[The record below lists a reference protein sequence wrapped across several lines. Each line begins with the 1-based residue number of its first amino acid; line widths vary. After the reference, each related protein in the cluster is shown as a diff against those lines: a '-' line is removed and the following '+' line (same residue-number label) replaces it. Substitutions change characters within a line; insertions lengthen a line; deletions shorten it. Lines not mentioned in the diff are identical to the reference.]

1 MADNSVS
8 FRSFNFP
15 DRFIRHKNFLGE
27 LEPISSNLDRLDA
40 TFIFHPGLAFTGGG
54 GGTASWESRNF
65 PGHWLR
71 HQNFRLVLNK
81 RPPDGSPELELFDKD
96 ATFFIVDGLANN
108 SGRNKS
114 FRSVNFNNRMLRHR
128 DFHVF
133 LDEVDPSRDIDRKD
147 ATFEVRDGF
156 VPQD

>member
-1 MADNSVS
+1 MANNSVS

-27 LEPISSNLDRLDA
+27 LEPVSSDLDRLDA

-81 RPPDGSPELELFDKD
+81 RPPAGSPELDLFDKD
-96 ATFFIVDGLANN
+96 ATFFIVPGLADG
-108 SGRNKS
+108 SGQS
-114 FRSVNFNNRMLRHR
+114 FRSVNFNTRLLRHR
-128 DFHVF
+128 DFHLF
-133 LDEVDPSRDIDRKD
+133 LDEVNPSVDIDRKD
-147 ATFEVRDGF
+147 ATFKTQDGF
-156 VPQD
+156 VPQG